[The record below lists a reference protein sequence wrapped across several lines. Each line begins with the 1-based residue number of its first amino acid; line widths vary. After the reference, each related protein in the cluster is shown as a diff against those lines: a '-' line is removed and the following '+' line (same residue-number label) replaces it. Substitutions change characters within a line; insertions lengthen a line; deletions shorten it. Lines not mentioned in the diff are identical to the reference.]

1 MAVILV
7 IDDEE
12 MVRATIRMRLE
23 QGGHEVVEAGD
34 GNEGL
39 ATLERYAVDLVVTDI
54 IMPEKEG
61 IETIRAIRQR
71 RPELAIV
78 AISGGGRT
86 STLDFLGAAKKLGA
100 DHALR
105 KPFTG
110 AELLQVVDA
119 ALQRGRG

>member
-1 MAVILV
+1 MKILV
-7 IDDEE
+7 LGGDGYLGWPTA
-12 MVRATIRMRLE
+12 MHLSAH
-23 QGGHEVVEAGD
+23 GHEVVEAGN

-39 ATLERYAVDLVVTDI
+39 RALESQAFDLVVTDI

-61 IETIRAIRQR
+61 IETIRAIRHR
-71 RPELAIV
+71 SPEIGIV

-100 DHALR
+100 DQALH

-110 AELLQVVDA
+110 SQLLEVVEA
-119 ALQRGRG
+119 ALRRLAK